1 MAMVREELVEGPG
14 AVVLPFPAPSGAVGR
29 FRRVSAR
36 RRAVAR
42 RRLVL
47 GVMVLLLTAA
57 LVLATGPGGVAPAS
71 RPGAPAKVTIGVG
84 ETVWDLAERYAPD
97 GIDRRAYVD
106 ALLELN
112 GLRGPPLAGERLKL
126 PK

>member
-1 MAMVREELVEGPG
+1 MAMVREELVDG
-14 AVVLPFPAPSGAVGR
+14 ASAIVLPFPSRAVGR
-29 FRRVSAR
+29 ARHVSAR
-36 RRAVAR
+36 RRAVTR

-47 GVMVLLLTAA
+47 GVVVLLLTAA
-57 LVLATGPGGVAPAS
+57 LVLATGPVGVAPAS
-71 RPGAPAKVTIGVG
+71 RSGAPAKVTVGAG

-106 ALLELN
+106 AILELN
-112 GLRGPPLAGERLKL
+112 GLRGAPLAGERLKL

>member
-1 MAMVREELVEGPG
+1 MAMVREELVDGPG
-14 AVVLPFPAPSGAVGR
+14 AVVLTFPTPNRPLGR
-29 FRRVSAR
+29 PRQVSAR

-42 RRLVL
+42 RRLVV

-71 RPGAPAKVTIGVG
+71 RSGAPATVTVGAG
-84 ETVWDLAERYAPD
+84 ETVWDLAERYAPE

-106 ALLELN
+106 AILELN
-112 GLRGPPLAGERLKL
+112 GLRGAPLAGERLKL

>member
-1 MAMVREELVEGPG
+1 MAIARDELVDGPG
-14 AVVLPFPAPSGAVGR
+14 AIVLPFPNRAVRPRRRSAP
-29 FRRVSAR
+29 

-42 RRLVL
+42 RRLVV

-57 LVLATGPGGVAPAS
+57 LILATGPEGVAPAS
-71 RPGAPAKVTIGVG
+71 RAGAPARVTVGAG
-84 ETVWDLAERYAPD
+84 ETVWDLAERYAPH

-106 ALLELN
+106 AILELN
-112 GLRGPPLAGERLKL
+112 GLQGAPLAGERLKL